1 MGEKEEIFN
10 LKVATLYISLIRTT
24 YLQESRTREERLR
37 AEERSKGMA
46 GTRYENNRRSLEQSL
61 KSKQEALLSKHRQG
75 DSCSAPTI
83 VMFHSRSCYILI
95 ISQFCSETGTFS
107 IPVLSYLHSI
117 PVTV

>member
-10 LKVATLYISLIRTT
+10 LKVATLPISLIRTT

-61 KSKQEALLSKHRQG
+61 KSKQEALQSKHRQG
-75 DSCSAPTI
+75 ESVFSSSDIHVP
-83 VMFHSRSCYILI
+83 FQILLHPDNL
-95 ISQFCSETGTFS
+95 
-107 IPVLSYLHSI
+107 PVLF
-117 PVTV
+117 